1 MPTELLPTRTEA
13 PEAEQ
18 TRSGFVL
25 ALVLHGL
32 VIVGVGIAA
41 YVSHRVHP
49 KFGDGNPVAGSI
61 QASMVNAL
69 PLPPRQ
75 LTRDHEVLTSDK
87 PSIAPTPPPPTPEP
101 PKAKVTPVPPK
112 TEPPPRP
119 NEVLIPKKIVPP
131 KETPKAAERE
141 QPTPPKRQ
149 PATPPPPTPKATTGE
164 TAGVQIPQNVSPI
177 KNGTA
182 SMTVEE
188 RAFGDRYA
196 YYVKLISKKVNEQ
209 WEQEET
215 NVAAGASNGKRTTV
229 TFTIERDGTVSE
241 AHVSKRSGSATLDMA
256 ATRSIQR
263 VEGFGPLPQG
273 NTLTVDFSFDFHSN

>member
-1 MPTELLPTRTEA
+1 MPTELLPTRNEA
-13 PEAEQ
+13 PAAEQ

-32 VIVGVGIAA
+32 VFLGVGVAA
-41 YVSHRVHP
+41 YLSHRAHP
-49 KFGDGNPVAGSI
+49 HFGDGNPIAGSI

-75 LTRDHEVLTSDK
+75 PARDHEVLTSER

-101 PKAKVTPVPPK
+101 PKAKTTPVPPK
-112 TEPPPRP
+112 AEPPPKP
-119 NEVLIPKKIVPP
+119 NDVLIPKKTVPP
-131 KETPKAAERE
+131 KETSKVADHE
-141 QPTPPKRQ
+141 QPTPPKLK

-164 TAGVQIPQNVSPI
+164 TAGVQIPQSVSQL

-182 SMTVEE
+182 SITIEE

-196 YYVKLISKKVNEQ
+196 YYVKLISQKVNQQ
-209 WEQEET
+209 WEQEQT
-215 NVAAGASNGKRTTV
+215 NVAAGASNGKRTTI

-241 AHVSKRSGSATLDMA
+241 AHVSRKSGSATLDIA

-273 NTLTVDFSFDFHSN
+273 NNLTVDFSFDFHSN